1 MSKIL
6 IVLCNSIHT
15 IISFVQC
22 LASINWEKDLVIVY
36 HTVVFSC
43 NRSLAVLHTSFAAF
57 IRSCTCTCNNC
68 SLSWVTIVHT
78 HVHTHLHTRVTM
90 ATDRPSHLIISPFP
104 ECKHLINNHER
115 RLCYVLH
122 SISPVKYKL
131 WDRNELLSFWIL
143 PLKDM
148 RSTEPFMHVVDSTS
162 MLTSPHSFLRLNIFY
177 DDCYCVSL
185 EAQDGEE
192 DLRDIAHRLQATAPK
207 LTPSHEVC
215 VCCRKN

>member
-1 MSKIL
+1 MSSINQL
-6 IVLCNSIHT
+6 RERFGHCLPHSGVLVIEAWQCYIPALQHSYAPAHVHVIIVLCPELPLYIHMY
-15 IISFVQC
+15 IHMYIHIC
-22 LASINWEKDLVIVY
+22 IHI
-36 HTVVFSC
+36 
-43 NRSLAVLHTSFAAF
+43 
-57 IRSCTCTCNNC
+57 
-68 SLSWVTIVHT
+68 
-78 HVHTHLHTRVTM
+78 VTM

-104 ECKHLINNHER
+104 ERKHLINNHER

-185 EAQDGEE
+185 EVQDGEE